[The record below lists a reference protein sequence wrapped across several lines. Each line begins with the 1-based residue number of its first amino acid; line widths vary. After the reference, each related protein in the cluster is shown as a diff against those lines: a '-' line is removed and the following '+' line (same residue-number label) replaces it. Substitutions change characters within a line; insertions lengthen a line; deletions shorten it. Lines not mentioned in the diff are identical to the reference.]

1 MAWQHLILVLLINL
15 GWGYNFVAAKVAL
28 DALPVSIVMVG
39 RFLVIILLLLP
50 FLRISRG
57 LMLPTLGIGFL
68 LGVAHFGLMFVGV
81 QLAGDV
87 SSVAIAAQLFVPFG
101 TILAVL
107 FLGER
112 IRLRRTAALVV
123 AFSGIVVL
131 GFDPTV
137 VNHLDSL
144 FFIALAAV
152 AMATATILMRRY
164 PGTGAMQMQAW
175 TGVVSLPFYLLWML
189 VAVPDPIA
197 VVAAAPPVALGYV
210 VYIAIVASIIGH
222 GSLYYLLKTYPV
234 STVSPL
240 MLLSPVI
247 GIAFGIAVYGDD
259 LTWQI
264 AIGGALTLAG
274 VAVIAMRST
283 AKHSAAAPEKAATP

>member
-1 MAWQHLILVLLINL
+1 MAWQHLLLVLLINV
-15 GWGYNFVAAKVAL
+15 GWGYNFVAAKVSL
-28 DALPVSIVMVG
+28 DSLPVSMVMLG
-39 RFLVIILLLLP
+39 RFLVVTLLLLP
-50 FLRISRG
+50 FLRIPRG

-68 LGVAHFGLMFVGV
+68 LGVVHFGLMFVGT
-81 QLAGDV
+81 QLSGDV

-101 TILAVL
+101 TVLAVL

-112 IRLRRTAALVV
+112 IRWRRTAALVV
-123 AFSGIVVL
+123 AFSGIIVL

-152 AMATATILMRRY
+152 AMAVATILMRRF

-175 TGVVSLPFYLLWML
+175 TGVVAIPFYLLWML
-189 VAVPDPIA
+189 IAVPDPVGI
-197 VVAAAPPVALGYV
+197 VQAAPPIALGYV
-210 VYIAIVASIIGH
+210 VYTAIAASIIGH
-222 GSLYYLLKTYPV
+222 GSLYYLLKRYPV

-247 GIAFGIAVYGDD
+247 GIVFGILVYGDD
-259 LTWQI
+259 VTWQI
-264 AIGGALTLAG
+264 AVGGVLTLAG
-274 VAVIAMRST
+274 VAVIAMRSG
-283 AKHSAAAPEKAATP
+283 AKQSAATPEKAATP